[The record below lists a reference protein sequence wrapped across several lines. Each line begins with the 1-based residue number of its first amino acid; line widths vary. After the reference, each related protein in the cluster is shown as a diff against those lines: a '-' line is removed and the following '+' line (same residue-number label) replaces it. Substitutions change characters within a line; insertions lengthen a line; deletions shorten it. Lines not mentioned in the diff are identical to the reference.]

1 MKRAVLT
8 VAVVALAGSMAS
20 AQQFITVGPH
30 ASNYTGFSRGFSYIA
45 PVDHTITGLELPP
58 ERFIAGALASYVVDV
73 NPNDPAGGF
82 LAVYST
88 GNVGAIAVNVSIRA
102 GDEVLII
109 GNWTDGVPAQF
120 TARNS
125 YASGAPSPQMLLGNP
140 VTLFRGGFQFDIGA
154 GTFTTGSGFEGL
166 SGSYGRIFVTVIP
179 APASLALLGLG
190 GLVAIRRRR

>member
-8 VAVVALAGSMAS
+8 AALVAIASSTAS
-20 AQQFITVGPH
+20 AQIITVGPH

-45 PVDHTITGLELPP
+45 PVDHTITNLELPP
-58 ERFIAGALASYVVDV
+58 DRFVSGDLASYLVEVDNV
-73 NPNDPAGGF
+73 IAN
-82 LAVYST
+82 YTT
-88 GNVGAIAVNVSIRA
+88 GVTGAIAVNISVLA
-102 GDEVLII
+102 GQEVLII
-109 GNWTDGVPAQF
+109 GNWTSGAPGGF

-125 YASGAPSPQMLLGNP
+125 YAAGAPSAQTLGMAPALGQP
-140 VTLFRGGFQFDIGA
+140 VTLFRAGFQADIGA
-154 GTFTTGSGFEGL
+154 GGYTAGAGFTGL